1 MGRFDWRVMFVGM
14 LFTEYVDWYRFYSIY
29 YFYDVLLDMYFFG
42 LTYIVFSLFFS
53 DSDMYSLD
61 FSLLNRREVDEE
73 FEDDVLM
80 QKAVGFVGGVR
91 FGSDG
96 NEVIFVFSDVA
107 DMTEDDVMLM
117 IVLEGIVGGV
127 RYG

>member
-1 MGRFDWRVMFVGM
+1 MFVGM
-14 LFTEYVDWYRFYSIY
+14 LFTEYVDWYCFYSIY

-61 FSLLNRREVDEE
+61 FSLLNRCEVDEE

-80 QKAVGFVGGVR
+80 QKVVGFVGGVR

-96 NEVIFVFSDVA
+96 NEVIFVFSDVV